1 MDKAQDPIKLS
12 TPLCEVE
19 DYYSSDSSSPS
30 LKQVF
35 QSATE
40 AESSKAIVMLVM
52 TTGTNNLEEEMPA
65 MKAMLERLVKESE
78 KKEARIKLQEEKIAR
93 LTRGLKKQP
102 VWFIVES
109 SENKEEERAPVQSET
124 SNEEVH
130 LKKGSK
136 LKNGESPS
144 LMTVKQIQDLIAN
157 AVKIQLGGGACNT
170 HLQNSSSLK
179 GKATQNS
186 MLCISS
192 RRAITLA
199 RTTT

>member
-12 TPLCEVE
+12 TPPCEVE

-102 VWFIVES
+102 V
-109 SENKEEERAPVQSET
+109 
-124 SNEEVH
+124 
-130 LKKGSK
+130 
-136 LKNGESPS
+136 
-144 LMTVKQIQDLIAN
+144 
-157 AVKIQLGGGACNT
+157 
-170 HLQNSSSLK
+170 
-179 GKATQNS
+179 
-186 MLCISS
+186 
-192 RRAITLA
+192 
-199 RTTT
+199 

>member
-1 MDKAQDPIKLS
+1 VVVARQTAEPSSKQQDLRQKVSCWMDKAQDPIKLS
-12 TPLCEVE
+12 TPPCEVE

-102 VWFIVES
+102 V
-109 SENKEEERAPVQSET
+109 
-124 SNEEVH
+124 
-130 LKKGSK
+130 
-136 LKNGESPS
+136 
-144 LMTVKQIQDLIAN
+144 
-157 AVKIQLGGGACNT
+157 
-170 HLQNSSSLK
+170 
-179 GKATQNS
+179 
-186 MLCISS
+186 
-192 RRAITLA
+192 
-199 RTTT
+199 